1 MDTLQDFLINKR
13 NELNLSLRDAAKI
26 IGISHS
32 YLSTLE
38 KGFEP
43 RKNTPVKPTPE
54 TLQLI
59 SSAYDVPYETLMK
72 FSGYLHGDTTASQ
85 KLSEKDEKD
94 IAKRLENLRKD
105 LYENSEGLMFSGEPL
120 SQEAKES
127 ILEILALGVR
137 QAKRLNKKFTPK
149 KYKK

>member
-13 NELNLSLRDAAKI
+13 NELSLSLRDAAKI

-38 KGFEP
+38 KGFESG
-43 RKNTPVKPTPE
+43 KNTPVKPTPE

-59 SSAYDVPYETLMK
+59 SNAYDVPYETLMR
-72 FSGYLHGDTTASQ
+72 FSGYLHEDTAASQ

-127 ILEILALGVR
+127 ILDALALGVR

-149 KYKK
+149 KFKK